1 MKTIAFVWFFCFF
14 LIGFPMGKVSAQT
27 PQLQKIKNYVKK
39 ASDLKYSDWEKA
51 QIYLSQAEEMAKE
64 TKSESGKADFNKNA
78 AEIFMIRTGLIYR
91 CGTL

>member
-64 TKSESGKADFNKNA
+64 TKSGSERLILTKMLPRF
-78 AEIFMIRTGLIYR
+78 FMIRTGLIYR